1 MKKSIKKIMALALAL
16 TMGLSLTACG
26 GAKDGGDAK
35 ATAAPESKAADTTA
49 AGGEAKAEDGSGEK
63 VVINFFHRWPNDP
76 KNSMFQELIQEYMA
90 ENPNVT
96 INMDCILND
105 QYKEKIRMVVA
116 TDEVPDIFSSWSGT
130 FAKEMIDSG
139 NVMELNDIYDGDT
152 EWSSKIA
159 GASVDGFTF
168 DGKIYG
174 VQWSQDGKAFYYNKK
189 IFAENNLEV
198 PKTWNEFIAALDTL
212 KAAGYET
219 PVVEGLSDNWAIL
232 HYLGTMNQR
241 MVDPAVIA
249 KDYDAATGEFT
260 DPAYVEV
267 LEKWKQLTSYMGDT
281 CVAIDHE
288 TARNTYFATGEAPI
302 MYLQFAEITMLE
314 KVIPEG
320 FEYGFFNF
328 PAFEDGKGDPEG
340 LTGAPEGFMI
350 SNKAKNPEEC
360 VKFLKWLVSK
370 KGGEALTTKSGEI
383 SSVAGAVDETNA
395 LPAQLEAME
404 IIKSA
409 STLVP
414 WFDNAC
420 DASVYTVYGQGAQAI
435 ATGDETPESV
445 MEQVKEAAAALH

>member
-1 MKKSIKKIMALALAL
+1 MKKIIKSMMAMSLAV

-26 GAKDGGDAK
+26 NSASSDDAGTTGSAAAVQADGD
-35 ATAAPESKAADTTA
+35 
-49 AGGEAKAEDGSGEK
+49 K

-76 KNSMFQELIQEYMA
+76 KNSMFQGLIEEYMA

-105 QYKEKIRMVVA
+105 QYKEKIRMVVS
-116 TDEVPDIFSSWSGT
+116 TDEIPDIFSSWSGT
-130 FAKEMIDSG
+130 FAEEMINSG
-139 NVMELNDIYDGDT
+139 NVLELNEIYDADT
-152 EWSSKIA
+152 EWSSQIA
-159 GASVDGFTF
+159 QASIDGFTF

-174 VQWSQDGKAFYYNKK
+174 VPWSQDGKVFYYNKK
-189 IFAENNLEV
+189 IFAENQIEI
-198 PKTWNEFIAALDTL
+198 PKTWNEFIAVLDTL

-219 PVVEGLSDNWAIL
+219 PVVEGLADNWAIL
-232 HYLGTMNQR
+232 HYLGTINQR
-241 MVDPAVIA
+241 MVDPAVLA
-249 KDYDAATGEFT
+249 RDYDAATGEFT
-260 DPAYVEV
+260 DPSYVKA
-267 LEKWKQLTSYMGDT
+267 LEKWQQLTSYMGEI

-302 MYLQFAEITMLE
+302 MYLQFAEIPMLE
-314 KVIPEG
+314 KVVPED

-328 PAFEDGKGDPEG
+328 PSFEEGKGDAQG

-350 SNKAKNPEEC
+350 SNKAKNQEEC

-370 KGGEALTTKSGEI
+370 NGGEALTTQCGDI
-383 SSVAGAVDETNA
+383 SSVDGAVDETNA
-395 LPAQLEAME
+395 LPSQLEAMD

-420 DASVYTVYGQGAQAI
+420 DASVYMVYGQGAQAI
-435 ATGDETPESV
+435 ATGDETPENV

>member
-1 MKKSIKKIMALALAL
+1 MIRSIKKITAVTLAAV
-16 TMGLSLTACG
+16 MGLSLAACG
-26 GAKDGGDAK
+26 GSSS
-35 ATAAPESKAADTTA
+35 ESAGTTA
-49 AGGEAKAEDGSGEK
+49 AGDQKTESGSKQAAGETSGDK

-76 KNSMFQELIQEYMA
+76 KNSMFKELVQEYMN

-105 QYKEKIRMVVA
+105 QYKEKIRMVVS
-116 TDEVPDIFSSWSGT
+116 TDEIPDVFSSWSGT
-130 FAKEMIDSG
+130 FAQEMIASG
-139 NVMELNDIYDGDT
+139 NVMALNDVYEKDAD
-152 EWSSKIA
+152 WASKIA
-159 GASVDGFTF
+159 QASVDGFTF
-168 DGKIYG
+168 DGQIYA
-174 VQWSQDGKAFYYNKK
+174 VPWSQDGKVFYYNKK
-189 IFAENNLEV
+189 IFADNNIEI
-198 PKTWNEFIAALDTL
+198 PKTWSEFIAVLDQL

-219 PVVEGLSDNWAIL
+219 PVVEGLADNWAIL

-241 MVDPAVIA
+241 MVDPTVLA

-267 LEKWKQLTSYMGDT
+267 LKKWQQLTSYMGDV

-288 TARNTYFATGEAPI
+288 TARNTYFATGQAPI
-302 MYLQFAEITMLE
+302 MYLQFAEIPMLE
-314 KVIPEG
+314 KSIPED

-328 PAFEDGKGDPEG
+328 PAFDEGKGDAEG

-360 VKFLKWLVSK
+360 EKFLKWLVSK
-370 KGGEALTTKSGEI
+370 KGGEALTTQCGDI
-383 SSVAGAVDETNA
+383 SSVDGAVDETNA
-395 LPAQLEAME
+395 LPSQLEAMS

-409 STLVP
+409 SQLVP

-445 MEQVKEAAAALH
+445 MEQVKEAAASLH

>member
-1 MKKSIKKIMALALAL
+1 MKLRKVAAFAMAAI
-16 TMGLSLTACG
+16 MGLSLIGCG
-26 GAKDGGDAK
+26 GSGDSK
-35 ATAAPESKAADTTA
+35 AESKDTSNAAAESGAETEAA
-49 AGGEAKAEDGSGEK
+49 AGTEGDK

-76 KNSMFQELIQEYMA
+76 KNSMFQSLIEEYMA

-105 QYKEKIRMVVA
+105 QYKEKIRMVVS

-130 FAKEMIDSG
+130 FAQEMIASG
-139 NVMELNDIYDGDT
+139 NVAPLNDMYDADP
-152 EWSSKIA
+152 EWAGAIA
-159 GASVDGFTF
+159 QASVDGFTF
-168 DGKIYG
+168 DGQIYAAP
-174 VQWSQDGKAFYYNKK
+174 WSQDGKVFYYNKK
-189 IFAENNLEV
+189 IFEENNLEV
-198 PKTWNEFIAALDTL
+198 PATWNEFIAVLDAL

-219 PVVEGLSDNWAIL
+219 PIVEGLADNWAIL

-241 MVDPAVIA
+241 MLDPDVLA
-249 KDYDAATGEFT
+249 KDYDPATGEFT
-260 DPAYVEV
+260 DPAYVTV
-267 LEKWKQLTSYMGDT
+267 LEKWQQLTSYMGDT

-302 MYLQFAEITMLE
+302 MYLQFAEITLLE
-314 KVIPEG
+314 QSLPEG

-328 PAFEDGKGDPEG
+328 PAFEEGKGDPNG

-350 SNKAKNPEEC
+350 SNKTQYPEEC
-360 VKFLKWLVSK
+360 QKFLKWLVSK
-370 KGGEALTTKSGEI
+370 QGGEALTTQCGDI

-395 LPAQLEAME
+395 LPAQLEAMD
-404 IIKSA
+404 IISNA
-409 STLVP
+409 SQLVP

-445 MEQVKEAAAALH
+445 MQQVQEAAASLH

>member
-1 MKKSIKKIMALALAL
+1 MKKSIKRIIALSLAL
-16 TMGLSLTACG
+16 TMGLLLTACG
-26 GAKDGGDAK
+26 GGDSKTAQAPADKASENTTAGGAADGG
-35 ATAAPESKAADTTA
+35 
-49 AGGEAKAEDGSGEK
+49 GSGDQ

-76 KNSMFQELIQEYMA
+76 KNSMFNELIQEYMA

-96 INMDCILND
+96 IKMDCILND
-105 QYKEKIRMVVA
+105 QYKEKIRMIVA

-139 NVMELNDIYDGDT
+139 NVRDLNEIYDGDT
-152 EWSSKIA
+152 EWSSQIA
-159 GASVDGFTF
+159 AASVDGFTF

-174 VQWSQDGKAFYYNKK
+174 VPWSQDGKVFYYNKK

-198 PKTWNEFIAALDTL
+198 PKTWTEFIATLDTL

-219 PVVEGLSDNWAIL
+219 PLVEGLSDSWAVL
-232 HYLGTMNQR
+232 HYLGTINQR
-241 MVDPAVIA
+241 MVDPAVLA
-249 KDYDAATGEFT
+249 KDYDTATGEFT
-260 DPAYVEV
+260 DPAYVEA
-267 LEKWKQLTSYMGDT
+267 LKKWQQLTSYMGET

-302 MYLQFAEITMLE
+302 MYLQFAEIPMLE
-314 KVIPEG
+314 KVLPEG

-328 PAFEDGKGDPEG
+328 PAFEEGKGDPEG

-370 KGGEALTTKSGEI
+370 KGGEALTTKCGDI

-395 LPAQLEAME
+395 LPSQLEAMD

-445 MEQVKEAAAALH
+445 MEQVKEAAADLH